1 MTRLDVSIVIPTHN
15 RRDAAARALQ
25 ALSRQC
31 CSPTALE
38 IILVA
43 DGCTD
48 DTGGLSTADWSLPVR
63 VLEQRH
69 AGPAAA
75 RNRGAAAAKGD
86 LLIFLDDDI
95 EVLPGF
101 VAAHVE
107 AHAPAD
113 SVVIGYLPPQLQ
125 GRRDLFSVM
134 LRAWWEA
141 MFERMRDPG
150 HRFAYSDLLSGN
162 FSVSRSLFERAGG
175 FDETL
180 RCHEDYELGYRLIAA
195 GARFQFAPAAA
206 GWHHEHTDLARALRR
221 KRDEGRADVALARKY
236 PKLAASLPLA
246 RPHTRLTRRGRVL
259 RYLAVTHPAPGDTS
273 EALCRRLLGVLEAMR
288 LRTRW
293 RRLLDDLLSVLVL
306 ARRRRLARRRPSRA
320 SARTGDGPGPARA
333 RPAARA
339 DARVGR
345 NRRRAAA
352 GPVAALGVAR
362 HRHRRAPTRS
372 RTIAGT
378 PPAVAAAH
386 PFRRGFPG
394 DAGARSRRTFADR
407 QRHYAAARTRS
418 AGRPAVS
425 DGMPAT
431 ARLRMGLWTLWAGAY
446 WRTTS
451 RTSHGHGPAATSPW
465 HSTYEGPP

>member
-1 MTRLDVSIVIPTHN
+1 MTRLDVSIVIPTHD

-31 CSPTALE
+31 CSRTALE

-48 DTGGLSTADWSLPVR
+48 DTAGLAALEWPLPVH
-63 VLEQRH
+63 VLEQPH

-75 RNRGAAAAKGD
+75 RNRGAAAARGD

-107 AHAPAD
+107 AHATPD
-113 SVVIGYLPPQLQ
+113 SVVIGYLPPRLQ
-125 GRRDLFSVM
+125 GRRDLFPVM
-134 LRAWWEA
+134 LHAWWEA

-180 RCHEDYELGYRLIAA
+180 HCHEDYELGYRLIAA

-236 PKLAASLPLA
+236 PKLTASLPLA
-246 RPHTRLTRRGRVL
+246 RPHTHLTRRGRVL

-273 EALCRRLLGVLEAMR
+273 EALCRQLLGVLEAMR

-293 RRLLDDLLSVLVL
+293 RRLLDDLLWYWYWRGVGDSLGDDPAELPRAPETAPVLHALDLRPGLTHASSEIDAVRPQGLSLHWGSLVIGTVAPQPGAEPLQGRHLRSLLRTRFAAAFRETLALAHGERSPTGSGATQPHAL
-306 ARRRRLARRRPSRA
+306 ARLDDRR
-320 SARTGDGPGPARA
+320 
-333 RPAARA
+333 
-339 DARVGR
+339 
-345 NRRRAAA
+345 
-352 GPVAALGVAR
+352 
-362 HRHRRAPTRS
+362 
-372 RTIAGT
+372 
-378 PPAVAAAH
+378 
-386 PFRRGFPG
+386 
-394 DAGARSRRTFADR
+394 
-407 QRHYAAARTRS
+407 
-418 AGRPAVS
+418 
-425 DGMPAT
+425 
-431 ARLRMGLWTLWAGAY
+431 
-446 WRTTS
+446 
-451 RTSHGHGPAATSPW
+451 
-465 HSTYEGPP
+465 